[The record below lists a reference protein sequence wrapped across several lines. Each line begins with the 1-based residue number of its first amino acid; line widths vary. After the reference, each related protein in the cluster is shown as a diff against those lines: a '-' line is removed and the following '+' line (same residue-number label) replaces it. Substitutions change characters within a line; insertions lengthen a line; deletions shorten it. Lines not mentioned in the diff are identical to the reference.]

1 MIVRVRINGELSEP
15 ILLALDDTGSGGG
28 DIGSLTSIDEEPE
41 DGLAGKSGV
50 RVNKSA
56 SLNLQN

>member
-1 MIVRVRINGELSEP
+1 MRINGELSEP
-15 ILLALDDTGSGGG
+15 ILLALDDTGSGGGGATG